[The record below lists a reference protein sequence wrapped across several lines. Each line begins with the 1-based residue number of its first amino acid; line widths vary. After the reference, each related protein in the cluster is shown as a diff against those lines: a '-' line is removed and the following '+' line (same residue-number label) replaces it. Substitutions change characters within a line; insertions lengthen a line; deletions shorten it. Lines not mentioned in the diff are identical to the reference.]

1 MILGYPHFRTP
12 PYINIYIYTHTIHI
26 HILVLLVR
34 EINLLQCLE
43 RSWTWLWHGTVP
55 LEPGTKLLELIG
67 SWVHA
72 YQRMCS
78 IHKYLKLRTQCTH
91 ANMSKPLT
99 ILLRRRCILGFVLE
113 DTFHWM
119 SHLLWCALAN
129 KAFVVILELFN
140 DSVVLF
146 IFFPTIWH
154 VLMILMWPVGGP
166 CRIHPICRVPSSA
179 KSTLSMAVVV
189 SLILFQR
196 IKTNWPRL
204 LHWVDTWL
212 DTRRGICFCILFKC
226 LVMTIFVRRFLPSA
240 HSVEYCRCS
249 AAWSECTDFVNEE

>member
-12 PYINIYIYTHTIHI
+12 HISIYQYIIIIYIYI

-129 KAFVVILELFN
+129 KGLCGHSRVVQWLSCFVYLFPN
-140 DSVVLF
+140 NLTQCIDDIDVA
-146 IFFPTIWH
+146 
-154 VLMILMWPVGGP
+154 GRG
-166 CRIHPICRVPSSA
+166 
-179 KSTLSMAVVV
+179 SM
-189 SLILFQR
+189 
-196 IKTNWPRL
+196 
-204 LHWVDTWL
+204 
-212 DTRRGICFCILFKC
+212 
-226 LVMTIFVRRFLPSA
+226 
-240 HSVEYCRCS
+240 
-249 AAWSECTDFVNEE
+249 